1 MLFLYK
7 LIINQLRKIKMSNIT
22 AQQVKELRDKTG
34 AGMADCKKALVE
46 SGGDM
51 EAAVDFLRKKGAAS
65 AEKRADKDTN
75 EGLVTTKV
83 ADNGQA
89 ASIVQIS
96 CETDFVAR
104 NEEFVEFADSLASVV
119 YEQEPQD
126 KENLLSAENNGKKVE
141 DSYNEILAKFSE
153 RIDVSKFEKVKTDG
167 FIVDYIHGGNKLG
180 VLVEVSSSN
189 INDESKALVRDIAMQ
204 VAAMNPG
211 FVDRTTVTQDILD
224 KEKELYK
231 QQAAEEGKPADIAER
246 IAEGRI
252 NKFFKENCLVE
263 QQFVKDGNM
272 TVGDVLKQISEN
284 AGEDVK
290 VNQFVRYS
298 IGG

>member
-1 MLFLYK
+1 
-7 LIINQLRKIKMSNIT
+7 MSNIT

>member
-1 MLFLYK
+1 
-7 LIINQLRKIKMSNIT
+7 MSNIT

-51 EAAVDFLRKKGAAS
+51 ESAVDFLRKKGAAS

-89 ASIVQIS
+89 ASIAQIS

-104 NEEFVEFADSLASVV
+104 NDEFVQFADSIAGVIFDI
-119 YEQEPQD
+119 EPQD
-126 KENLLSAENNGKKVE
+126 KDTLLNAESNGKKVE

-153 RIDVSKFEKVKTDG
+153 KIDISKFEKVKTDG

-189 INDESKALVRDIAMQ
+189 INDESKTLIRDIAMQ
-204 VAAMNPG
+204 VAAMNPA
-211 FVDRTTVTQDILD
+211 FVDRSTVTQEILD

-252 NKFFKENCLVE
+252 NKFYKENCLIE
-263 QQFVKDGNM
+263 QQFVKDGNI
-272 TVGDVLKQISEN
+272 TVSDVLKQISDN
-284 AGEDVK
+284 AGEEVK

>member
-119 YEQEPQD
+119 FEQEPQD
-126 KENLLSAENNGKKVE
+126 KDNLLSAENNGKKVE

-153 RIDVSKFEKVKTDG
+153 KIDVSKFEKVKTDG

-252 NKFFKENCLVE
+252 NKFYKENCLVE

-272 TVGDVLKQISEN
+272 TVGDVLKQISEK

>member
-1 MLFLYK
+1 
-7 LIINQLRKIKMSNIT
+7 MSNIT

-51 EAAVDFLRKKGAAS
+51 ESAVDFLRKKGAAS

-75 EGLVTTKV
+75 EGLVATKV

-89 ASIVQIS
+89 ASIAQIS

-104 NEEFVEFADSLASVV
+104 NDEFVQFADSIAAVV
-119 YEQEPQD
+119 FDEEPKD
-126 KENLLSAENNGKKVE
+126 KDTLLNAQSNGKKVE

-153 RIDVSKFEKVKTDG
+153 RIDVSKFEKVKTEG

-180 VLVEVSSSN
+180 VLVEVSSYN
-189 INDESKALVRDIAMQ
+189 IDDESKALVRDIAMQ

-211 FVDRTTVTQDILD
+211 FVDRTSVTQDILD

-252 NKFFKENCLVE
+252 NKFYKENCLIE

-272 TVGDVLKQISEN
+272 TVGDVLKQISKN
-284 AGEDVK
+284 AGEDVT

>member
-180 VLVEVSSSN
+180 VLVEISSSN

-211 FVDRTTVTQDILD
+211 FVDRTTVTQEILD

>member
-89 ASIVQIS
+89 ASIAQIS

-104 NEEFVEFADSLASVV
+104 NEEFVEFADSIASVV
-119 YEQEPQD
+119 FEQEPQD
-126 KENLLSAENNGKKVE
+126 KDTLLSAENNGKKVE

>member
-211 FVDRTTVTQDILD
+211 FVDRTTVTQEILD

>member
-1 MLFLYK
+1 
-7 LIINQLRKIKMSNIT
+7 MSNIT

-89 ASIVQIS
+89 ASIAQIS

-104 NEEFVEFADSLASVV
+104 NEEFVEFADSIASVV
-119 YEQEPQD
+119 FEQEPQD
-126 KENLLSAENNGKKVE
+126 KDTLLSAENNGKKVE

>member
-1 MLFLYK
+1 
-7 LIINQLRKIKMSNIT
+7 MSNIT

-51 EAAVDFLRKKGAAS
+51 ESAVDFLRKKGAAS

-75 EGLVTTKV
+75 EGLVATKI
-83 ADNGQA
+83 ADDGQA
-89 ASIVQIS
+89 ASIAQIS
-96 CETDFVAR
+96 CETDFVAL
-104 NEEFVEFADSLASVV
+104 NDEFVQFADSIASVV
-119 YEQEPQD
+119 FDNEPKD
-126 KENLLSAENNGKKVE
+126 TESLLSAEFNGKKVE
-141 DSYNEILAKFSE
+141 DSYNDILAKFSE
-153 RIDVSKFEKVKTDG
+153 KIDVSKFEKVKTDG
-167 FIVDYIHGGNKLG
+167 YIVDYIHSGSKLG
-180 VLVEVSSSN
+180 VLIEVSSSN
-189 INDESKALVRDIAMQ
+189 INDESRSLVRDIAMQ
-204 VAAMNPG
+204 VAAMNPA
-211 FVDRTTVTQDILD
+211 FVDRSTVTQEILD

-252 NKFFKENCLVE
+252 NKFYKENCLIE
-263 QQFVKDGNM
+263 QQFVKDGNI

-284 AGEDVK
+284 AGEEVK

>member
-1 MLFLYK
+1 
-7 LIINQLRKIKMSNIT
+7 MSNIT

-51 EAAVDFLRKKGAAS
+51 ESAVDFLRKKGAAS

-75 EGLVTTKV
+75 EGLVATKI

-89 ASIVQIS
+89 ASIAQIS
-96 CETDFVAR
+96 CETDFVAL
-104 NEEFVEFADSLASVV
+104 NDEFVQFADSIASVV
-119 YEQEPQD
+119 FDNEPKD
-126 KENLLSAENNGKKVE
+126 TESLLSAEFNGKKVE
-141 DSYNEILAKFSE
+141 DSYNDILAKFSE
-153 RIDVSKFEKVKTDG
+153 KIDVSKFEKVKTDG
-167 FIVDYIHGGNKLG
+167 YIVDYIHSGNKLG
-180 VLVEVSSSN
+180 VLIEVSSSN
-189 INDESKALVRDIAMQ
+189 INDESRSLVRDIAMQ
-204 VAAMNPG
+204 VAAMNPA
-211 FVDRTTVTQDILD
+211 FVDRSTVTQEILD

-252 NKFFKENCLVE
+252 NKFYKENCLIE
-263 QQFVKDGNM
+263 QQFVKDGNI
-272 TVGDVLKQISEN
+272 TVSDVLKQISDN
-284 AGEDVK
+284 AGEEVK